1 MYTFTAMLIL
11 SIADAVFLILFI
23 KWSMWQQ
30 KKLNEILDEYKLLK
44 KSTELYVLSS
54 ENQQKFND
62 FDDYFAKVFKS
73 LQTEK
78 ENIMN
83 RINNSNSNEAE
94 NSEADGNNMV

>member
-1 MYTFTAMLIL
+1 MYTLTAMLIL
-11 SIADAVFLILFI
+11 SIIDAILLILFI

-30 KKLNEILDEYKLLK
+30 KKLNEILDEYKALK
-44 KSTELYVLSS
+44 KSTELYVLSP
-54 ENQQKFND
+54 ENQQKFNE
-62 FDDYFAKVFKS
+62 FDDYFANVFKS

-83 RINNSNSNEAE
+83 HINNSNSNEAE

>member
-1 MYTFTAMLIL
+1 MLAL

-30 KKLNEILDEYKLLK
+30 KKLNAILDEYKLLK
-44 KSTELYVLSS
+44 KSTELYVLSP
-54 ENQQKFND
+54 ENQQKFNE
-62 FDDYFAKVFKS
+62 FDNYFANVFKS

>member
-1 MYTFTAMLIL
+1 MYTLTAMVIL
-11 SIADAVFLILFI
+11 SIVDAILLVLFI

>member
-1 MYTFTAMLIL
+1 MYTLTAMLIL
-11 SIADAVFLILFI
+11 SIVNAIFLILFI

-30 KKLNEILDEYKLLK
+30 QKLNDILEEYKALK
-44 KSTELYVLSS
+44 KSTELYILSP
-54 ENQQKFND
+54 ENQQKFSA

-83 RINNSNSNEAE
+83 RINNSSSKEAE
-94 NSEADGNNMV
+94 NSEADGNNLV

>member
-1 MYTFTAMLIL
+1 MYTLTAMLIL
-11 SIADAVFLILFI
+11 SIIDAILLILFI

-30 KKLNEILDEYKLLK
+30 QRLNEILDEYKLLK
-44 KSTELYVLSS
+44 KSTELYVLSP
-54 ENQQKFND
+54 ENQQKVND